1 MPFLYKYNKNNDDFV
16 VLLFTFIKIYARIL
30 IQKVQKHV
38 KKEIH
43 LKKLLMLLLA
53 LMLSVTMIFA
63 LASCGDDNSGDN
75 NENEN
80 GGENAG
86 ENGGEN
92 AGTNGDPNCDHEW
105 GYPQATIPA
114 TCSTAGVG
122 TSECYKCGAIDN
134 EVVIPATNQ
143 HVYDWNVITA
153 PTCTEP
159 GTKQEKCINCTSTR
173 GEVVEVEATGHQG
186 EWVETTPKTCTTD
199 GEESFD
205 CTECDFTDT
214 RVVETEGHTGTW
226 IETIV
231 ATCEVEGE
239 ESRTCLVCGTPET
252 RSTGFGNHNNEITTE
267 AVLPTEDTAG
277 TTMGISCT
285 VCGEVVQAPVVLPAL
300 SNIAS
305 SSTLTVDM
313 SKLGAFEYNPS
324 TYWMLKPQLLIDGN
338 YSNCTQACWTN
349 PREYDFVFSYNADVY
364 ISSVSVY
371 VGVGDSGSAYAN
383 ASGQTYYNTETA
395 PDGGA
400 LIANT
405 NFPIQIIAL
414 DESGNIIADTGRINT
429 EGELVITLAVDSLAV
444 KTIRVVHFADYDAS
458 RIIREIE
465 VIGSIPEVAEE

>member
-1 MPFLYKYNKNNDDFV
+1 M
-16 VLLFTFIKIYARIL
+16 
-30 IQKVQKHV
+30 
-38 KKEIH
+38 
-43 LKKLLMLLLA
+43 KKLLMLLLA

-105 GYPQATIPA
+105 GYPQATTPA

-153 PTCTEP
+153 PTCTEA
-159 GTKQEKCINCTSTR
+159 GTKQEKCINCPSTR
-173 GEVVEVEATGHQG
+173 GEVVEAEATGHQG

-239 ESRTCLVCGTPET
+239 ESRTCLVCGTTET

-277 TTMGISCT
+277 TTMGVSCT

-305 SSTLTVDM
+305 SSTV
-313 SKLGAFEYNPS
+313 SASVEHRVV
-324 TYWMLKPQLLIDGN
+324 KPQYLVDGN
-338 YSNCTQACWTN
+338 YDNG
-349 PREYDFVFSYNADVY
+349 VFGSYGHNNYYYSLQYENAAYVL
-364 ISSVSVY
+364 SVSVY
-371 VGVGDSGSAYAN
+371 IGVGEGGTVYIPSDGV
-383 ASGQTYYNTETA
+383 TYYA
-395 PDGGA
+395 PGSGEEKIVNNNYD
-400 LIANT
+400 IE
-405 NFPIQIIAL
+405 IIAYDSEGNEIVNSGVL
-414 DESGNIIADTGRINT
+414 PTNGES
-429 EGELVITLAVDSLAV
+429 VITFAIDSFGV
-444 KTIRVVHFADYDAS
+444 SEIRVVHHS
-458 RIIREIE
+458 LWGVEKIMREID